1 MILEV
6 APLQIRAG
14 QSAKFELA
22 FAHAQQIIEAMPGYL
37 SHSLQRCIERDNE
50 YILLVEWDTLAAHEI
65 GFRGSPQYQQWK
77 ALLHHFYEP
86 MPRVSHYAAV
96 PFAETLTS
104 TR

>member
-22 FAHAQQIIEAMPGYL
+22 FAHAQQIIEAMPG
-37 SHSLQRCIERDNE
+37 
-50 YILLVEWDTLAAHEI
+50 
-65 GFRGSPQYQQWK
+65 
-77 ALLHHFYEP
+77 
-86 MPRVSHYAAV
+86 VSHYAAV

-104 TR
+104 AR